1 MKVKYNTGGKSPVD
15 PPRTSPESKST
26 YKIGNMHF
34 MGEEAD
40 RLIAFDEYLVK
51 EFPDLDLF
59 QRAEQVEK
67 FLNAKAHKSNEA
79 MDAYSVDPA
88 LKEVKAP
95 SLMDTFGSEFG
106 SSPFGGSDPFADDP
120 DIQRM
125 KEEAAARDKK
135 KGKRKRFEQGGK
147 VNDMKVKYGKGG
159 SAKEMYATGG
169 MLKALLADPK
179 QAAMAR
185 EILAEMGAKIPEYEE
200 GGATGDPEKEGKGKM
215 IKGNPGELRTQDLT
229 SQEQKFLGL
238 LDDREMRGKY
248 ENFYNMN
255 MYSATPAEAFKFYQ
269 VNAAMKLLKDK
280 AGITVQGS
288 TSPDKVLEMARTK
301 DVLQEANAMAKEYYA
316 DWGDDRRKNPK
327 AYQASRA
334 GVGGATR
341 KKDGDGNLIMLQ

>member
-26 YKIGNMHF
+26 YKIGNMNF

-67 FLNAKAHKSNEA
+67 FLNAKAHKSNDA
-79 MDAYSVDPA
+79 MNSYSVDPA

-95 SLMDTFGSEFG
+95 SLMDRFGSEFG
-106 SSPFGGSDPFADDP
+106 SSPFGGSDPFEDDP

-135 KGKRKRFEQGGK
+135 KGRRKKFEQGGK
-147 VNDMKVKYGKGG
+147 LNNMKVKYGKGG
-159 SAKEMYATGG
+159 SANEMYASGG
-169 MLKALLADPK
+169 MLKALLKDPK

-200 GGATGDPEKEGKGKM
+200 GGGITGPEVVVKGKKGKGVREVRTLEKGGEELIEMVSDRMQRMMLNSADANLNNPKLRADYEKVMSM
-215 IKGNPGELRTQDLT
+215 IGKGGDVMDVSRALTYLEDTDLGYQMTKGNPTFMEDLR
-229 SQEQKFLGL
+229 
-238 LDDREMRGKY
+238 
-248 ENFYNMN
+248 
-255 MYSATPAEAFKFYQ
+255 
-269 VNAAMKLLKDK
+269 
-280 AGITVQGS
+280 
-288 TSPDKVLEMARTK
+288 K
-301 DVLQEANAMAKEYYA
+301 DVFKMQYAIPSKDSEKGFRYLSDEEAAEYEK
-316 DWGDDRRKNPK
+316 RK
-327 AYQASRA
+327 
-334 GVGGATR
+334 G
-341 KKDGDGNLIMLQ
+341 KKF